1 MIDPKHRNVR
11 LHLRGE
17 MQDHGFVRAEI
28 RGDDGAAIGLR
39 DGPRHDFERRT
50 CRAVRRWLWRF
61 DRRSWAKSEAF
72 GIVYGITR
80 NADASTNVA
89 PRQAV
94 FSRYDTGIPPARCVS
109 RLVKALTNLIDVA
122 RREGTQQA
130 LASLRH
136 RASERFHEWRFGVE
150 TEGGAT
156 PEQLGFTNPACR
168 LYEATDYATLFRV
181 LGGLKWQEGRE
192 LFIDFGC
199 GKGRVL
205 LVAAM
210 QPVRRVIGVE
220 LSSTLSTI
228 ARKNIHRAQRRL
240 RCRDVE
246 VVTCS
251 ADAFVIPPSPLTI
264 FFWNPFAGE
273 ILERVLENIHAS
285 YRKHPRPIRV
295 IAAYPPGSEF
305 EQRIAAQA
313 WLEVRET
320 GLLRD
325 DVAYRLTEVVGE

>member
-1 MIDPKHRNVR
+1 MTQALP
-11 LHLRGE
+11 LL
-17 MQDHGFVRAEI
+17 
-28 RGDDGAAIGLR
+28 L
-39 DGPRHDFERRT
+39 
-50 CRAVRRWLWRF
+50 
-61 DRRSWAKSEAF
+61 
-72 GIVYGITR
+72 
-80 NADASTNVA
+80 A
-89 PRQAV
+89 PSQ
-94 FSRYDTGIPPARCVS
+94 F
-109 RLVKALTNLIDVA
+109 VKALTNLIAVA

-136 RASERFHEWRFGVE
+136 RASERFHEWRFGVQ

-168 LYEATDYATLFRV
+168 LYEATDYATLFRL
-181 LGGLKWQEGRE
+181 LGALKWHDGRE

-205 LVAAM
+205 LMAAM

-220 LSSTLSTI
+220 LSPELSAT
-228 ARKNIHRAQRRL
+228 ARRNIHRAQPRL

-251 ADAFVIPPSPLTI
+251 AEAFVIPPAPLTV

-273 ILERVLENIHAS
+273 ILERVLENIHRS
-285 YRKHPRPIRV
+285 YRERPRPIRV

-305 EQRIAAQA
+305 EQRIAAHD
-313 WLEVRET
+313 WLTVRDS
-320 GLLRD
+320 GMLRE
-325 DVAYRLTEVVGE
+325 DVVYRLAEVTGT